1 MSVSL
6 ALIPVA
12 LALRVAMGKEGFE
25 NWIRSQEVRIPTN
38 FKHEVDLI
46 VTVRKAG
53 YDAEKWAG
61 LIKTHIRGE
70 RNFFFWELEDGVWTA
85 VFAKSD
91 SQQMVSRFMDDLESR
106 SGRNIF
112 GSDENTQGYFGTQS
126 QVFPTNFRD
135 GQVLMKTLGEYGLHP
150 ETTSDGEIVCRVGAS
165 TLRFRPA
172 EEGPYSVKIENAP
185 DLRQMF
191 QVLSNLDED
200 YRRGVQASTYEKL
213 MNRID
218 EKNLAVESEEV
229 LEDNSIVIT
238 LNVQE

>member
-25 NWIRSQEVRIPTN
+25 NWVKSQQIRMPTN
-38 FKHEVDLI
+38 FEHEVDLI

-61 LIKTHIRGE
+61 LIKTHMRRE
-70 RNFFFWELEDGVWTA
+70 KSFFFWELVDGVWTA

-91 SQQMVSRFMDDLESR
+91 SQEMVSRFIDDLEEK
-106 SGRNIF
+106 SGRKIF
-112 GSDENTQGYFGTQS
+112 VTGEDVQSHFGTPSQS
-126 QVFPTNFRD
+126 FPTNFRD
-135 GQVLMKTLGEYGLHP
+135 EQVLMKTLREYGLRP
-150 ETTSDGEIVCRVGAS
+150 DAIPDGGIVCGAGAS
-165 TLRFRPA
+165 TLRFHPA
-172 EEGPYSVKIENAP
+172 EEGSYSVEIENTP
-185 DLRQMF
+185 NLQQMF
-191 QVLSNLDED
+191 QLLSNLDED
-200 YRRGVQASTYEKL
+200 YKRGVQASTYEKL
-213 MNRID
+213 MSRIE
-218 EKNLAVESEEV
+218 EKSLVVESEEV